1 MICAPRFWLSKAA
14 AAICSGLV
22 PSVCTARK
30 PVSPDW
36 SAFNKVRR
44 CFCRAGFE
52 ATISETAKP
61 APNCLQRFRK
71 GRSVAENQGNGA
83 QRSDDF

>member
-1 MICAPRFWLSKAA
+1 
-14 AAICSGLV
+14 
-22 PSVCTARK
+22 
-30 PVSPDW
+30 
-36 SAFNKVRR
+36 VRR